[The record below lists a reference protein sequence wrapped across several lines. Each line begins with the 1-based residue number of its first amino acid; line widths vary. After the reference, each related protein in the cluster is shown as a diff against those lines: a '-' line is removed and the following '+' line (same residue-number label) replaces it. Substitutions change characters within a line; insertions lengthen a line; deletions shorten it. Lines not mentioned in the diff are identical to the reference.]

1 MKIYIFGSCSG
12 TEPMEGRHHTAFAIE
27 INGKVYWFDAGENC
41 SHTAHLMGVDL
52 LSVSDIFI
60 SHPHIDH
67 VGGLANL
74 LANVNKLSYVKNT
87 IPNSGDITVH
97 MPNDETFDGVMAIM
111 KNSDYD
117 YDKKYK
123 TIKKRIKEGVIF
135 KDENISVEALH
146 NNHMP
151 KLDDEW
157 VSYSFLIE
165 AEGKRIIYS
174 GDVRGIDDLVPF
186 IHDGCDALFMETGH
200 HFPENVCQKIV
211 DSGYDVKNLYF
222 LHHGRKI
229 LYDYEG
235 ELTKCHKII
244 PTVTICNDK
253 DIYTI

>member
-12 TEPMEGRHHTAFAIE
+12 TEPMENRHHTALAID

-52 LSVSDIFI
+52 LSVSDIII

-74 LANVNKLSYVKNT
+74 LSTINKLSYVKST

-97 MPNDETFDGVMAIM
+97 MPNDETFDGIM
-111 KNSDYD
+111 TIIKNSDYN
-117 YDKKYK
+117 YGEKYK
-123 TIKKRIKEGVIF
+123 TIKKRIKDGIIF
-135 KDENISVEALH
+135 KDENLLVEALH

-157 VSYSFLIE
+157 ISFSFLIE
-165 AEGKRIIYS
+165 AEGKRIVYS
-174 GDVRGIDDLVPF
+174 GDVKGIDDLTPL
-186 IHDGCDALFMETGH
+186 IQNGCDVLFMETGH
-200 HFPENVCQKIV
+200 HAPENVCKKIV
-211 DSGYDVKNLYF
+211 DSGYDVKKLYF

-235 ELTKCHKII
+235 ELTKCRSII
-244 PTVTICNDK
+244 PTVTFCNDK
-253 DIYTI
+253 DIFDI